1 MKILLLEDDLILSAE
16 LGKFLENNE
25 ITCERVYDGDQ
36 FLKRIQKES
45 YDIYLL
51 DINVPKING
60 LAICEKIR
68 LHDKNTPIIM
78 ISAYGDL
85 TDKKEAFQK
94 LADDYL
100 VKPFQFEELLIR
112 MQALL
117 RRNNFSEHHSA
128 EVLRIE
134 DLLIYKEQQKV
145 FREDKEINL
154 TVKEYQLLLLLA
166 ESPGK
171 IFSKQAI
178 SELVWDINF
187 STNTNTIEVYI
198 NFLRKKID
206 RDFPIKLIHTRSGF
220 GYYLK
225 AEA

>member
-134 DLLIYKEQQKV
+134 DLVIYKEQQKV

-154 TVKEYQLLLLLA
+154 TLKEYQLLLLLA